1 MLQGPGGLPRAIGTG
16 IGRKCSR
23 LLLVKSWTWLN
34 KGDTASLAALILA
47 PIDSAELQ
55 PGVTHGLGFAHS

>member
-1 MLQGPGGLPRAIGTG
+1 
-16 IGRKCSR
+16 